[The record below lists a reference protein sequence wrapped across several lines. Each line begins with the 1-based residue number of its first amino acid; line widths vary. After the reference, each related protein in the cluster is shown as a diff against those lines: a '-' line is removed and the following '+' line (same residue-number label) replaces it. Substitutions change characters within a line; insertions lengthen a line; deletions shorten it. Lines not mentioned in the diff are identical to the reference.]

1 MKSRCLTLLALLFVT
16 GLFSQ
21 EPVIT
26 KGVIK
31 QVTVYRTGAY
41 AKAEA
46 PVKVTK
52 GPNIIELRGLPFST
66 NTESIQVGG
75 TGVFTINSITN
86 SVYYRDTD
94 TLEKQSKAYIIGL
107 KKDSLSAIMG
117 NLTDDNAVLQNELQ
131 LLIKNQIIGSSVS
144 GLKLIDLKSA
154 MAYYAPRFAEIK
166 LAILNNTE
174 KYNDMLMQFSI
185 CQRELN
191 ELTRLGEKEV
201 SVIIDLTAENN
212 ETINLTVDFL
222 MTNCGWSPVYDAR
235 TDGVTEKLN
244 ITYKADVWQKTG
256 IDWNNVD
263 FALSTGS
270 PTQNNN
276 YSKANRRY
284 YTLAETYITKYE
296 EKPKRKTTPTSSPKT
311 IGTHRTLANY
321 VNSITGIVTDGKEPM
336 PYVNVALVD
345 IYGNLT
351 GGVQTDLEGKFKLA
365 ITPESQY
372 IKASYVGFSTVTY
385 FLINEFIQIE
395 LESSGDLEEIVIQY
409 SRPIFNKGEVAEKP
423 QYSTFNNITTTE
435 FKINTP
441 YTILSD
447 GKENQVEINN
457 TEFKALYEYY
467 AVPELNQSVFLT
479 AKMMEFENA
488 GYENGPLN
496 VFINDAFVAA
506 TSLVLPQTND
516 TAIVSLGY
524 DKGIVITRERVK
536 NKSKVSLL
544 GGKKVENFAFTTSI
558 RNTKNAPVKI
568 QVQEQIP
575 IARDNKVTVSD
586 IKYENATYDEN
597 TGILTWWVT
606 IKAKEKMVLDYEYVI
621 TYPAKSAIV
630 IH

>member
-1 MKSRCLTLLALLFVT
+1 MKKFFLALLSLVVVT

-52 GPNIIELRGLPFST
+52 GPNIIEVRGLPFST

-235 TDGVTEKLN
+235 TDGMAEKLN

-284 YTLAETYITKYE
+284 YTLAETYIPKYE
-296 EKPKRKTTPTSSPKT
+296 EKTKTPSGPKT

-321 VNSITGIVTDGKEPM
+321 VTSITGIVTDGKEPL
-336 PYVNVALVD
+336 PYVNVAVFD
-345 IYGNLT
+345 INGKLI
-351 GGVQTDLEGKFKLA
+351 GGAQTDLDGRFKLA
-365 ITPESQY
+365 ITPEAQY
-372 IKASYVGFSTVTY
+372 IKASYVGFSPVAYYLTT
-385 FLINEFIQIE
+385 EFMQIE
-395 LESSGDLEEIVIQY
+395 LESKGDL
-409 SRPIFNKGEVAEKP
+409 NEVVVMYCKPLSKKEAEAEKP
-423 QYSTFNNITTTE
+423 EYSTFNNITTTE

-467 AVPELNQSVFLT
+467 AVPELNQSAFLT

-488 GYENGPLN
+488 GYEDGPLN

-544 GGKKVENFAFTTSI
+544 GGKKVENFAFTTNI
-558 RNTKNAPVKI
+558 RNTKNALVKI